1 MSTDEGR
8 IHKRVGWA
16 PLRHFTERSVLGLL
30 AVIAVGLGFG
40 LLLLLVRL
48 RWGPLQSLDRA
59 VADGLNGL
67 IAPHPPVVTV
77 LEAVT
82 DLGGRPVLFWLVSI
96 AVVLLL
102 IRRRTR
108 LAVYAI
114 VTGVGALLLDPSL
127 KTLVG
132 RLRPV
137 VDVAVSSAPG
147 NSFPSGHALG
157 SFVAYGAL
165 LLVFLP
171 AVAPRWRK
179 AAIALVAVII
189 AVIGFTRVA
198 LGVHF
203 LSDVLAGWLLGA
215 AWLGVTAYAFRV
227 WRREVGQ
234 PVPPLL
240 REGLEPEAASDVT
253 PAPDE
258 EKVLPHPWAGAAELL
273 VGWVLTF
280 GLLYV
285 LGWAVTNH
293 TQGTWIRSADEGFV
307 RWLQTFRTPGLDDLS
322 YLWSKAGD
330 THMILL
336 VSLVFCPLVLA
347 VWRRWRPVLF
357 VVLAMFGEL
366 SLFLT
371 TAAVVGRPRPPVEQ
385 LDGQMPTSSFPSGH
399 IAATMCLYVAI
410 AVLVVPR
417 VRAWWRWLFVALAVI
432 MPAGVALSRMYRG
445 MHHPTDFLGAGVLT
459 ACWITLLWFVLRPN
473 ADVAEGNKADAGE
486 LGERDAH
493 LDLTETTVPATPAE
507 VVR

>member
-48 RWGPLQSLDRA
+48 RWGPLQGLDRG

-67 IAPHPPVVTV
+67 VAPHPPVVTV
-77 LEAVT
+77 LEALT
-82 DLGGRPVLFWLVSI
+82 DLGGRPVMMWLVSV

-108 LAVYAI
+108 LAVYLV

-137 VDVAVSSAPG
+137 VDLPVSAAPG

-165 LLVFLP
+165 LLIFLP
-171 AVAPRWRK
+171 AVAARWRK
-179 AAIALVAVII
+179 AVTALVALIV
-189 AVIGFTRVA
+189 VLIGFTRIA

-215 AWLGVTAYAFRV
+215 AWLGVTAYAFRL
-227 WRREVGQ
+227 WRREVGS
-234 PVPPLL
+234 PVPPLA
-240 REGLEPEAASDVT
+240 EGLEPEAGHDIT

-258 EKVLPHPWAGAAELL
+258 ERLLPHPWAGAAELV
-273 VGWVLTF
+273 VGWVFTF
-280 GLLYV
+280 GVLYV
-285 LGWAVTNH
+285 VGWAVTNH
-293 TQGTWIRSADEGFV
+293 TEGTWIRSADEGFV
-307 RWLQTFRTPGLDDLS
+307 RWLQTWRTPSLDDFS

-347 VWRRWRPVLF
+347 LWRRWRPVLF
-357 VVLAMFGEL
+357 VVLVMFGEL

-371 TAAVVGRPRPPVEQ
+371 SAGAVGRPRPPVEQ
-385 LDGQMPTSSFPSGH
+385 LDGPMPTSSFPSGH

-410 AVLVVPR
+410 AILVVPR

-445 MHHPTDFLGAGVLT
+445 MHHPTDLLGAGVLT
-459 ACWITLLWFVLRPN
+459 ACWVTLLWLVLRPN
-473 ADVAEGNKADAGE
+473 ADVAEGNQVDTGE
-486 LGERDAH
+486 FGERDADR
-493 LDLTETTVPATPAE
+493 DLTETAVPAGPAG

>member
-8 IHKRVGWA
+8 IHQRVGWA

-48 RWGPLQSLDRA
+48 HWGPLQSLDRG
-59 VADGLNGL
+59 VADGLNDL
-67 IAPHPPVVTV
+67 VAPRKPVVTV
-77 LEAVT
+77 LQAVT
-82 DLGGRPVLFWLVSI
+82 DLGGRPVLMWLVSV
-96 AVVLLL
+96 AVALLL

-108 LAVYAI
+108 LAVYVI

-137 VDVAVSSAPG
+137 VEVQVAGAPG

-179 AAIALVAVII
+179 AVIALVGLII
-189 AVIGFTRVA
+189 ALIGFTRIA

-215 AWLGVTAYAFRV
+215 AWLGVTAYAFRL

-234 PVPPLL
+234 PVRPLE
-240 REGLEPEAASDVT
+240 EGLEPEAARDVT

-258 EKVLPHPWAGAAELL
+258 EKMLPHPWAGAAELL
-273 VGWVLTF
+273 VGWVLIF
-280 GLLYV
+280 GVLYV

-293 TQGTWIRSADEGFV
+293 TEGTWIRSADEGFV
-307 RWLQTFRTPGLDDLS
+307 RWLQTFRNPSLDELS

-347 VWRRWRPVLF
+347 LWRRWRPVLF

-371 TAAVVGRPRPPVEQ
+371 TAAAVGRPRPPVEQ

-399 IAATMCLYVAI
+399 IAATMCLYAAI
-410 AVLVVPR
+410 AVLCVPR
-417 VRAWWRWLFVALAVI
+417 VRAWWRWVFVALAVI

-445 MHHPTDFLGAGVLT
+445 MHHPTDFLGAGVLS

-473 ADVAEGNKADAGE
+473 ADVAEGNRADAGE
-486 LGERDAH
+486 LTERDADR
-493 LDLTETTVPATPAE
+493 DLTETSVPSGAAE
-507 VVR
+507 AVR